1 MKKIFIK
8 SIIFTAIVMFG
19 LTSCEKE
26 LLNPSTASETQVV
39 SDVDGLVALANNLPL
54 RYSVGRQSPAYTVI
68 ATAGLTTGELR
79 VLNAGNLD
87 EDQLQRGGAGVDG
100 TNAVV
105 RNLWAQLNIVKG
117 NSDLILNN
125 LSKVTDPGLKSGLQA
140 YASIYRALA
149 VGTMAQF
156 WQSVTVETA
165 TNAQFVARDEALRQ
179 AIALLESAQATITA
193 TPIPASFNG
202 RVVTGLDIPNTIN
215 ALIARYALFVG
226 DNAKAIAA
234 VNKISASAGRSFWTF
249 DDVTRNPIWDVAL
262 ANINVFQ
269 PVDLNMG
276 LPAALKP
283 VDADKR
289 IDFYFLSRA
298 LAGGTYRGKGFFTS
312 NSSAI
317 PIYLPGEM
325 TLIRAEANAR
335 TNNLDAAIV
344 DLNAVLTKTTDTW
357 GIGAGLPSYTGAKTQ
372 EAVLTEIYR
381 NRRIEL
387 FMSGMALEDSRRFGR
402 PAIERSRTWM
412 PYPVI
417 ERTNNPNTPADPTN

>member
-8 SIIFTAIVMFG
+8 PIIIAFVAAIG
-19 LTSCEKE
+19 LTSCDKE

-39 SDVDGLVALANNLPL
+39 SDVDGLIALANNLPL
-54 RYSVGRQSPAYTVI
+54 RYAVGRQSPGYTII
-68 ATAGLTTGELR
+68 ATGGLTTRELR

-87 EDQLQRGGAGVDG
+87 EDQLERGGAGVDG
-100 TNAVV
+100 ANAVV

-125 LSKVTDPGLKSGLQA
+125 LGKVSDPGLKSGLQA

-156 WQSVTVETA
+156 WQNVTVETA

-179 AIALLESAQATITA
+179 AIALLESAQATIAT
-193 TPIPASFNG
+193 TPIPATFNG
-202 RVVTGLDIPNTIN
+202 RVVAGLDIPNTIN

-234 VNKISASAGRSFWTF
+234 VGKIPASAGRSSWVF

-283 VDADKR
+283 VDTDKR

-298 LAGGTYRGKGFFTS
+298 LAGGTYRGKGFFTA
-312 NSSAI
+312 NSAAM
-317 PIYLPGEM
+317 PVYLPGEM
-325 TLIRAEANAR
+325 LLIRAEANAR
-335 TNNLDAAIV
+335 TNNIDAAIA
-344 DLNAVLTKTTDTW
+344 DLNAVLTKKIDTW
-357 GIGAGLPSYTGAKTQ
+357 GIGADLPAYTGAKTP

-381 NRRIEL
+381 NRKIEL

-402 PAIERSRTWM
+402 PATERSRTWL
-412 PYPVI
+412 PYPFI
-417 ERTNNPNTPADPTN
+417 ERTNNTNTPADPAN

>member
-8 SIIFTAIVMFG
+8 STIFALVVAFG
-19 LTSCEKE
+19 LTSCEKD

-39 SDVDGLVALANNLPL
+39 SDVDGLIALANNLPL
-54 RYSVGRQSPAYTVI
+54 RYSVGRQSPGYTVI
-68 ATAGLTTGELR
+68 ATGGLTTRELK

-87 EDQLQRGGAGVDG
+87 EDQLERGGLGVDG

-125 LSKVTDPGLKSGLQA
+125 VSKVSDPGLKSGLLA

-156 WQSVTVETA
+156 WQQVTVETA
-165 TNAQFVARDEALRQ
+165 TNANFVARDEALRQ
-179 AIALLESAQATITA
+179 AIALLESAQATIA
-193 TPIPASFNG
+193 TTPVSATFNS
-202 RVVTGLDIPNTIN
+202 RVVAGLDIPNTIN

-234 VNKISASAGRSFWTF
+234 VGRISSSAGRSFFAF

-269 PVDLNMG
+269 PTDLNMG
-276 LPAALKP
+276 LPVALKP

-312 NSSAI
+312 NSSAM

-325 TLIRAEANAR
+325 LLIRAEANAR
-335 TNNLDAAIV
+335 TNNIDAAIA
-344 DLNAVLTKTTDTW
+344 DLNAVLTKKTDTW
-357 GIGAGLPSYTGAKTQ
+357 GIGADLPAYTGAKTSD
-372 EAVLTEIYR
+372 AVLTEIYR

-387 FMSGMALEDSRRFGR
+387 FMSGMALEDNRRFGR
-402 PAIERSRTWM
+402 PVTERSRTWM
-412 PYPVI
+412 PYSAI
-417 ERTNNPNTPADPTN
+417 ERSNNINTPATDPN

>member
-8 SIIFTAIVMFG
+8 SIMFAVVATLG

-54 RYSVGRQSPAYTVI
+54 RYSVGRQSPGYTVI
-68 ATAGLTTGELR
+68 ATGGLTTRELR

-87 EDQLQRGGAGVDG
+87 EDQLERGGQGVDG
-100 TNAVV
+100 ANAVV

-117 NSDLILNN
+117 NADLILNN
-125 LSKVTDPGLKSGLQA
+125 LGKVSDPGLKSGLQA

-156 WQSVTVETA
+156 WQNVTVETA
-165 TNAQFVARDEALRQ
+165 TNAKFVSREDALRQ
-179 AIALLESAQATITA
+179 AVTLLESAQATIAT
-193 TPIPASFNG
+193 TPIPASFNS

-215 ALIARYALFVG
+215 ALIARYSLFVG
-226 DNAKAIAA
+226 DNAKAITA
-234 VNKISASAGRSFWTF
+234 VGRISASAGRSFFAF
-249 DDVTRNPIWDVAL
+249 DDVTRNPIWDIAL

-298 LAGGTYRGKGFFTS
+298 LSGGTYRGKGFFTA
-312 NSSAI
+312 NSSPM

-325 TLIRAEANAR
+325 SLIRAEANAR
-335 TNNLDAAIV
+335 TNNIDAAIT
-344 DLNAVLTKTTDTW
+344 DLNAVITKTTDTW
-357 GIGAGLPSYTGAKTQ
+357 GVGAGLPAYTGAKTQ

-402 PAIERSRTWM
+402 PATERSRTWM
-412 PYPVI
+412 PYPFI

>member
-8 SIIFTAIVMFG
+8 SIIFAFVATFG
-19 LTSCEKE
+19 LTSCDKE
-26 LLNPSTASETQVV
+26 LLNPSTASEIQVV
-39 SDVDGLVALANNLPL
+39 SDVDGLIALVNNLPL
-54 RYSVGRQSPAYTVI
+54 RYAVGRQSPGYTI
-68 ATAGLTTGELR
+68 ITTGGLTTRELR

-87 EDQLQRGGAGVDG
+87 EDQLERGGAGVDG
-100 TNAVV
+100 ANAVV

-117 NSDLILNN
+117 NTDLILNN
-125 LSKVTDPGLKSGLQA
+125 LNKVTDPGLKSGLQA

-156 WQSVTVETA
+156 WQNVTVETA
-165 TNAQFVARDEALRQ
+165 TNANFVARDEALRQ

-193 TPIPASFNG
+193 TPIPATFNS
-202 RVVTGLDIPNTIN
+202 RVVVGLDIPNTIN

-234 VNKISASAGRSFWTF
+234 VGRINAGAGRSSWTF

-269 PVDLNMG
+269 PVDLNFG
-276 LPAALKP
+276 LPVGIRP

-289 IDFYFLSRA
+289 IDFYLSSRT
-298 LAGGTYRGKGFFTS
+298 LLGGTFRGRGFFTS

-325 TLIRAEANAR
+325 LLIRAEANAR
-335 TNNLDAAIV
+335 SNNIDAAV
-344 DLNAVLTKTTDTW
+344 TDLNAVLIKKTDSW
-357 GIGAGLPSYTGAKTQ
+357 GIGADLPAYAGARTQ
-372 EAVLTEIYR
+372 DAVLTEIYR

-402 PAIERSRTWM
+402 PATERSRTWM
-412 PYPVI
+412 PYPLV
-417 ERTNNPNTPADPTN
+417 ERQNNTNTPADPAN